1 MHSDIFTGLSQDEH
15 LESSVSFLWGVSNS
29 FENDFIRV
37 RACRRHDSL
46 LLACADVDDLKPL
59 TRTEDIWLHVDDLLL
74 EFRCTAVFL
83 WNQAFF
89 VQQFD
94 SVRDS

>member
-1 MHSDIFTGLSQDEH
+1 MHSDIFTGLSQDDH

-29 FENDFIRV
+29 FENDFSRV
-37 RACRRHDSL
+37 QACRRHNSL

-59 TRTEDIWLHVDDLLL
+59 TRTEETWFHVDDLLL

-83 WNQAFF
+83 WNPAFF
-89 VQQFD
+89 VHQFD
-94 SVRDS
+94 GVRDS